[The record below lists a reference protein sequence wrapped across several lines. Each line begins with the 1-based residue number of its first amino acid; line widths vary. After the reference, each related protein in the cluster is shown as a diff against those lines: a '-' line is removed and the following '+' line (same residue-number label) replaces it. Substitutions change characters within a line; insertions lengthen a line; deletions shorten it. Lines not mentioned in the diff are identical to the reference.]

1 MSHSFKTSRDD
12 KTQYAFETFEMFID
26 DDKKQVIGSFIY
38 ECASTSDLIL
48 KFYSAS
54 LDEPQYDLMDF
65 P

>member
-1 MSHSFKTSRDD
+1 M
-12 KTQYAFETFEMFID
+12 QYAFETFEMFID

-38 ECASTSDLIL
+38 ECARTSDLKL